1 MSATQYMD
9 MQMGDRFAAVSSVV
23 DHDAETTFTPV
34 YRNRAEG
41 GVGFYNYGN
50 YKDDELD
57 ALAAAQSKE
66 ADPEKR
72 KAIIK
77 QVFQR
82 HNAQIH
88 HIPLHRQYIPWAER
102 AGVNVV
108 HRADNWFELQWVV
121 VK

>member
-1 MSATQYMD
+1 MRVARSA
-9 MQMGDRFAAVSSVV
+9 GVGNSCG
-23 DHDAETTFTPV
+23 AETTFTPV
-34 YRNRAEG
+34 YRNRADG
-41 GVGFYNYGN
+41 GVGLYNYGN

-88 HIPLHRQYIPWAER
+88 HIPLHRQFIPWAMR
-102 AGVNVV
+102 SNVEAV
-108 HRADNWFELQWVV
+108 HRADNWLEWAWVT